1 MPRLRPL
8 MVAMAVVLPACL
20 WTGALAPA
28 AAAPSV
34 GKGEPAIAADAF
46 VDSIGVNVRLGDAD
60 AGWAA
65 ADQLADAR
73 IRHVRVGAANAADDP
88 ALPGLLAL
96 AGAGLQLDLVAGPD
110 ADPAGVAGA
119 AATLPEGVAAVEA
132 KGDAAALRSA
142 IREYP
147 ELAAVQLLG
156 TGQGVDA
163 QTHQVDLAGK
173 CPGCI
178 TDGLG
183 SGDGVVQITEATVGA
198 GVPEAV
204 AARYL
209 PRLLLGHAGRA
220 VRTYLDGPGGPETG
234 PGLFDTAGKP
244 TPAYHAV
251 ARLIALLTDRK
262 HRRDPERLAFELHG
276 AVDGVQHRLLQKADG
291 HFWLALWVEKP
302 SWDPAS
308 GRELPVPAQRVDV
321 TFGIPVAGLTAFAPE
336 LGPGAGQDLGWRSSI
351 ALDVSDQV
359 TLLELLPGRAG
370 AAADEQATRPA
381 APRPETTAPDVEP
394 QVAAAGQPPPDPT
407 QGAAAAPAAAQEP
420 TPAPGPAAG
429 GPLAFTGSTALSML
443 VSSLMLMLVGV
454 GALFASRRRYRHR
467 H

>member
-1 MPRLRPL
+1 MPRSRPL
-8 MVAMAVVLPACL
+8 MVAMAVLLPACL
-20 WTGALAPA
+20 WAGALAPA
-28 AAAPSV
+28 AAAPKA

-46 VDSIGVNVRLGDAD
+46 VDSIGVNVRLGDAA
-60 AGWAA
+60 AGWAV

-110 ADPAGVAGA
+110 TDPAGVAGA
-119 AATLPEGVAAVEA
+119 AATLPEGVAAVET

-156 TGQGVDA
+156 TGPGVDA
-163 QTHQVDLAGK
+163 QTHQVDLAGN

-198 GVPEAV
+198 GVPDAV

-251 ARLIALLTDRK
+251 ARLIGLLTDRE

-321 TFGIPVAGLTAFAPE
+321 TFGTPVAGVTEFPPE
-336 LGPGAGQDLGWRSSI
+336 LGPGAGQDLGRRSSI

-370 AAADEQATRPA
+370 AAAAGEATRPA
-381 APRPETTAPDVEP
+381 TPPETTAPKVEP
-394 QVAAAGQPPPDPT
+394 RVAASGQTPPDPT
-407 QGAAAAPAAAQEP
+407 QGAATAAAGAKEP
-420 TPAPGPAAG
+420 TPAPGPAAR